1 MGLVAMAVTLGG
13 SAAAVGDAA
22 GVIPEIG
29 KKKSIPVP
37 PMPRTSNAGNE
48 DAAQKEAEKRRR
60 QYANMGRSSTILTQ
74 GMNLGTIGPNDS
86 APKQLLGL

>member
-1 MGLVAMAVTLGG
+1 MGLVAMAATLGG
-13 SAAAVGDAA
+13 SSAAIADAA
-22 GVIPEIG
+22 GVVPQFG
-29 KKKSIPVP
+29 KNKSIPVP
-37 PMPRTSNAGNE
+37 PMPRSSNAAN
-48 DAAQKEAEKRRR
+48 DSAAQAEAEKRRR